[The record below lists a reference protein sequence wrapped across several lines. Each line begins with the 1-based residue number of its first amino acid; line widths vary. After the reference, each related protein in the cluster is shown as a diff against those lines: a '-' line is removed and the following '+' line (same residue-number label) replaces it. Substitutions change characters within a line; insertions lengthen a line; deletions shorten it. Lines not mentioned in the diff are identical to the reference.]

1 MFQIVLTLEWLLQLS
16 FWYACIANGV
26 PTFWHPPTQ
35 QASPLSTLPCSFSSD
50 FKIHLWTY
58 FHILSK
64 NLRCDVMIW
73 KLTSLQGL
81 LGCLFFLLFIFF
93 QFKIKSHF
101 QYLSANI
108 NLSHVWLIYPNTFM
122 IYQVFVLFCF
132 LNTADSNSILPFYFP
147 VPFVFHFFI
156 SKSQKLWFS
165 PLICFVYEGRRHF
178 AYIESFIHSNM

>member
-1 MFQIVLTLEWLLQLS
+1 MQTCPGICQEYFHGMFQIVLTLEWLLQLS

-35 QASPLSTLPCSFSSD
+35 QASPLSTLPRSFSSD

-132 LNTADSNSILPFYFP
+132 FKYSWFQFYPSFL
-147 VPFVFHFFI
+147 FSCAFCISFFY
-156 SKSQKLWFS
+156 K
-165 PLICFVYEGRRHF
+165 
-178 AYIESFIHSNM
+178 